1 MVTIEA
7 FVGAIFVVIGL
18 AICAF
23 LIQLTDGR
31 GEPQFRDH

>member
-1 MVTIEA
+1 MVTIVA
-7 FVGAIFVVIGL
+7 FVGAIFVAISL